1 MTMTLTR
8 LLPFCLGLALL
19 TACLPAAR
27 DPQPGAASAI
37 TGPAV
42 TTTTLP
48 APAAS
53 TPPKRQAV
61 APYGSGPLVPMAPR
75 PLSMPMPAAPKV
87 MAKPMPQPAPAPA
100 VKPAATAPAPEVA
113 PAKAPAAKP
122 ATPETA
128 PPEAP
133 QPPAVVLDDPQAL
146 KCQKQGGQWANV
158 GQAGLH
164 ACILP
169 TKDGGKQC
177 KAKTDCQGECLAR
190 SGTCSPIAPLFG
202 CNDILTEGGL
212 RVTQCID

>member
-1 MTMTLTR
+1 MTLTR
-8 LLPFCLGLALL
+8 LLSVCLGLALL

-27 DPQPGAASAI
+27 DPQPGTASAI

-53 TPPKRQAV
+53 TPPKRQSV
-61 APYGSGPLVPMAPR
+61 APNGSGPLVPMAPR
-75 PLSMPMPAAPKV
+75 PLPMPAAPKAIV
-87 MAKPMPQPAPAPA
+87 KPVPQPAPMPA
-100 VKPAATAPAPEVA
+100 VKPAATAPAPA
-113 PAKAPAAKP
+113 
-122 ATPETA
+122 
-128 PPEAP
+128 PEAP
-133 QPPAVVLDDPQAL
+133 APKATTPEPAPAEAPQQPAVVLDDPQAL
-146 KCQKQGGQWANV
+146 KCQKKGGQWANV
-158 GQAGLH
+158 GQTGLH